1 MDFDKLKEFKKEIKL
16 TNNGEVVF
24 RATCNL
30 WRNGKIK
37 RCFLDNIY
45 LYTIFTNKTKQKWHQ
60 TVIRISHYKKYS
72 YFISILNADD
82 VWAHLLWFTGR
93 PQSTY

>member
-16 TNNGEVVF
+16 TYNGEVVF

-45 LYTIFTNKTKQKWHQ
+45 LYTIFTNKNDTKQSLEFHTIKNIH
-60 TVIRISHYKKYS
+60 IS
-72 YFISILNADD
+72 FL
-82 VWAHLLWFTGR
+82 F
-93 PQSTY
+93 